1 MIVLVE
7 LLYGEALRVV
17 LGLKPPIHSR
27 EGVFTNENLSLCE
40 SLVLQRGLRGSSKP
54 NFTGNI
60 SEFLFSIFL
69 ILAIPLSFHSPS
81 RLCFDLCLVHKFFLA
96 TWFFLHAILCSY
108 FFAKATSRVFH

>member
-40 SLVLQRGLRGSSKP
+40 SLVLQRGLRGSSNYP
-54 NFTGNI
+54 I
-60 SEFLFSIFL
+60 SQAIYPDFS
-69 ILAIPLSFHSPS
+69 SPS
-81 RLCFDLCLVHKFFLA
+81 F
-96 TWFFLHAILCSY
+96 
-108 FFAKATSRVFH
+108 